1 MKSKS
6 LIKAGLGL
14 LAGMMFM
21 ASSAMPALAY
31 DGSGDDTTI
40 KSEDVYKK
48 YVDSANKDKDD
59 SVNPALDVD
68 WDISINPNVK
78 GEGILTPEGNL
89 TLVDDIDEAHSE
101 ALQYMTVQ
109 TKNGNIFYLIVDRSG
124 DEDNVYFLNMV
135 DESDLMALMD
145 EETQEKFNEAINPSV
160 KEEEKKD
167 DSTVLFSNQDTKD
180 DTDVKDAEKEII
192 KETSSNPVGMFIV
205 FIIIGAVV
213 AGGYYFF
220 KIKPEREK
228 PDVDEDIEFYD
239 DEDYVDEDTIVEE
252 VDHDTLVDGHELD
265 DSSDSDLAV
274 DDFSDESVDE

>member
-6 LIKAGLGL
+6 LIKAGLGI
-14 LAGMMFM
+14 LAGIMFM
-21 ASSAMPALAY
+21 ASSAMPAFAY

-40 KSEDVYKK
+40 TSEDEYQK
-48 YVDSANKDKDD
+48 YIDSANEDKKDSDD
-59 SVNPALDVD
+59 PALDVD

-109 TKNGNIFYLIVDRSG
+109 TKSGNIFYLIVDRSG

-145 EETQEKFNEAINPSV
+145 EETQEKFSEAMNPTV

-167 DSTVLFSNQDTKD
+167 DSTLLFSNQDTKE
-180 DTDVKDAEKEII
+180 DTEAKDVDKEPVKEKG
-192 KETSSNPVGMFIV
+192 SNPAGMLIV
-205 FIIIGAVV
+205 FIIIGAAV

-220 KIKPEREK
+220 KIKPQREQS
-228 PDVDEDIEFYD
+228 DIDEDMEFYD
-239 DEDYVDEDTIVEE
+239 DEDYVNEDTIIEE
-252 VDHDTLVDGHELD
+252 VDHDTLVDSHDEG